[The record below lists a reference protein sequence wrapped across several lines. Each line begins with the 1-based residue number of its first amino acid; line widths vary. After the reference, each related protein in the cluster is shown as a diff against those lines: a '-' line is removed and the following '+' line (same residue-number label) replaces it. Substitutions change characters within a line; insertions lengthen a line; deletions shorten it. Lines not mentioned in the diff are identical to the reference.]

1 MKIPA
6 SAKRVFKGVIFDVYQ
21 WEQKMF
27 DGSMATFERL
37 KRPST
42 IQVIP
47 IMGSKIILA
56 REQQPLQEEK
66 YSFIGGR
73 QEEGETDLETAKRE
87 LMEEAGLASND
98 WELLW
103 NFDSFGK
110 IDWKICV
117 FVAKNC
123 KKVAAQK
130 LDPGEKITP
139 EEYSFD
145 EFVEKVCDPS
155 FLEKESSNLVYRMK
169 AERKIQELQR
179 KLFKQ
184 TVE

>member
-21 WEQKMF
+21 WEQEMF

-37 KRPST
+37 KRPAT

-47 IMGSKIILA
+47 VMGDKIILA
-56 REQQPLQEEK
+56 REQQPLAEEK

-87 LMEEAGLASND
+87 LLEETGLASDD

-103 NFDSFGK
+103 TYDSFGK
-110 IDWKICV
+110 MEWKMCV
-117 FVAKNC
+117 FIARNC
-123 KKVAAQK
+123 KKVAEQK
-130 LDPGEKITP
+130 LDPGEKIYP
-139 EEYSFD
+139 EEYTFD
-145 EFVEKVCDPS
+145 EFVEKVRS
-155 FLEKESSNLVYRMK
+155 STFLEKESSNLVYRMK
-169 AERKIQELQR
+169 AEGNIEELRKV
-179 KLFKQ
+179 LFK
-184 TVE
+184 